1 MKTYLKFIAF
11 IPLFSLIACDKED
24 DNTQIQQEDY
34 FNIKVGNT
42 WVYKNYTRQSNQ
54 ELQVS
59 NILDSVIITDKFSFE
74 NKEYFVRETFKK
86 NLDTDHIY
94 LFSKKYININEKGHL
109 ALLEDH
115 PQEKNNQKEYVLHP
129 GTDKEF
135 VFENE
140 IIIGDVSY
148 GNVVWR
154 LENNQNINIGEN
166 QYVTLPFIG
175 RLQPNEIVDRELVAE
190 SHYVINI
197 GLVKEVSPG
206 ISGGL
211 VWERHLLSYKN

>member
-115 PQEKNNQKEYVLHP
+115 PLEKNNQKEYVLHP